1 MLDAPRSRQIWYRS
15 CVLLTTL
22 LLGLLSMSIDLLED
36 HTTLATS
43 PASNHSE
50 TGSKLHLV
58 RRQVDGETGSC
69 NVCFLD
75 NLLRHTLMPAISVIP
90 ADELFVPH
98 TENCRV
104 LPPGL
109 EFSRQVNRGPPA
121 A

>member
-1 MLDAPRSRQIWYRS
+1 MLAAPRSRQIWYRS

-58 RRQVDGETGSC
+58 RRQVDGSRRCRNPSHHRPGDGPGAACFHSETASKLHLVRRQVDGETGSR
-69 NVCFLD
+69 NVCFID
-75 NLLRHTLMPAISVIP
+75 N
-90 ADELFVPH
+90 
-98 TENCRV
+98 
-104 LPPGL
+104 
-109 EFSRQVNRGPPA
+109 
-121 A
+121 